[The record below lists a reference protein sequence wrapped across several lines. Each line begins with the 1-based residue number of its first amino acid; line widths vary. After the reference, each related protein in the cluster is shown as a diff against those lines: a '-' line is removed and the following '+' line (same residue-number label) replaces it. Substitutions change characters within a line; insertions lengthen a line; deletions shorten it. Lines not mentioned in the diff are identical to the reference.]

1 MLAYEKYTTSPCI
14 FTYAPWDLTFK
25 YQKKLPVSGLLFP

>member
-14 FTYAPWDLTFK
+14 FTYAFWDLTFK
-25 YQKKLPVSGLLFP
+25 YQKNQLF